1 MKIVQ
6 GGVTASRGFM
16 ASGVHAGLKR
26 FKKDMAAIVS
36 SVPCTVAGTYTT
48 NKVKAAPV
56 LWDSSIT
63 AGEGTVSAV
72 IVNSG
77 NANACTGERGLEDCR
92 LIAKKACDGLFFKGF
107 HVKPENILI
116 CSTGVI
122 GVPMPMGKIGPGVDA
137 LIENLS
143 SALEAGSDAAESICT
158 TDTYRKEIAVSL
170 QIGDK
175 EVHIGGMAKGA
186 GMIHP
191 NMATTLSFITTD
203 ALIEKKT
210 LQTMLGESV
219 EDTFNMIS
227 VDGDTSTNDTCLV
240 LANGEAGNDMIVSG
254 TAEAE
259 SFREALEFVLGHL
272 AKELVRDGEG
282 ATRFI
287 EVKVE
292 GAKDKKN
299 AKILARSVVSSSL
312 FKAALFG
319 ADANWG
325 RVLCAMG
332 YSGADFDPALVDLN
346 FSSSQGVV
354 SVLESGIPVPFS
366 EEKAKVVLSEKDVKI
381 LAVCHQGE
389 GTATAWGCD
398 LTYDYVKINGDYRS

>member
-6 GGVTASRGFM
+6 GGVTAGRGFM

-36 SVPCTVAGTYTT
+36 LVPCTAAGTYTT

-56 LWDSSIT
+56 LWDSAIT
-63 AGEGTVSAV
+63 SGEGTVSAV

-92 LIAKKACDGLFFKGF
+92 LIAKKACDDLFFKGF
-107 HVKPENILI
+107 HVKPENILF

-158 TDTYRKEIAVSL
+158 TDTYRKEIAVSFK
-170 QIGDK
+170 IGDK
-175 EVHIGGMAKGA
+175 EIHIGGMAKGA

-240 LANGEAGNDMIVSG
+240 LANGEAGNEMITSG

-259 SFREALEFVLGHL
+259 TFKEALEFVLGHL

-282 ATRFI
+282 ATRFM

-332 YSGADFDPALVDLN
+332 YSGADFDPSLVDLN
-346 FSSSQGVV
+346 FSSAQGVV
-354 SVLESGIPVPFS
+354 SVLEAGTPVPFS
-366 EEKAKVVLSEKDVKI
+366 EEKAKVVLSEKEVKI

-389 GTATAWGCD
+389 GNATAWGCD